1 MELEKHSKLRGLIR
15 EKFGTEQNFAR
26 AVFMSRPVVSN
37 CLNGKRQWR
46 GDEIAATC
54 QALGI
59 PLTDAYQYN
68 FFC

>member
-1 MELEKHSKLRGLIR
+1 MMNAKLRGRIR
-15 EKFGTEQNFAR
+15 EVFGQERAFAN
-26 AVFMSRPVVSN
+26 AIGMGPSMVSL

-46 GDEIAATC
+46 GPEIAAAC

-59 PLTDAYQYN
+59 PLADAYQYN